1 MDTKNVETKKL
12 LDNCNSIKNQIYKL
26 ELTIEELK
34 RQLNNT
40 EKNLF
45 LSCKH
50 IWILD
55 TMEIDPCKKC
65 FICKNCN
72 LSKDYSFSYL
82 NDK

>member
-40 EKNLF
+40 EKKLF

-55 TMEIDPCKKC
+55 TMEIDHCRKY